1 MKKKLGTLEIVILVC
16 GTDLI
21 MFPHNYMVDIAVN
34 KFVDL
39 FYEFFLILC
48 HDGQQRLVKF
58 HV

>member
-1 MKKKLGTLEIVILVC
+1 MKKKIGNFGDLILC

-21 MFPHNYMVDIAVN
+21 MFPHNYMVDIVVN
-34 KFVDL
+34 KLVDL
-39 FYEFFLILC
+39 FYKFFLILC